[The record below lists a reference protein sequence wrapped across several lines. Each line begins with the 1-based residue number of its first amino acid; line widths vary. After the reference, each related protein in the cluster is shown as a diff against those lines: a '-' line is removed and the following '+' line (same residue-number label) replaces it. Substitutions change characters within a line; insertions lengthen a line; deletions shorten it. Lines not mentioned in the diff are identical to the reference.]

1 VAITAKE
8 TVPMLAELLGSGL
21 RAKIIGWLFT
31 HPDEE
36 FFVRQLEALLG
47 EDSTN
52 LSRELARLERLG
64 ILTCQPRGRQ
74 KHYRANPACP
84 IHPELRSIA
93 SKTAGLT
100 DILKELLKP
109 LSAKIIVAFVYGSQ
123 ARGTSQAASDVDL
136 MVVGKMGFGEV
147 VAALQPAQ
155 EKLGREIN
163 PTVYSKVEFRAKLRE
178 GHHFVKSVME
188 GPKLFVIGDEREL
201 AGLGQKR
208 MARRA

>member
-1 VAITAKE
+1 
-8 TVPMLAELLGSGL
+8 MLAELLGSGL

-31 HPDEE
+31 HPDED
-36 FFVRQLEALLG
+36 FFVRQLESLLG

-64 ILTCQPRGRQ
+64 ILTCLARGRQ
-74 KHYRANPACP
+74 KHYRANPSCP
-84 IHPELRSIA
+84 IHAELRSIA

-136 MVVGKMGFGEV
+136 IVVGKVGFGEV

-155 EKLGREIN
+155 EKLGREVN
-163 PTVYSKVEFRAKLRE
+163 PTVYAKAEFRAKLAE

-188 GPKLFVIGDEREL
+188 GPKLFLIGDEREL
-201 AGLGQKR
+201 AGLGQEHL
-208 MARRA
+208 ARRA

>member
-1 VAITAKE
+1 
-8 TVPMLAELLGSGL
+8 MLAELLGSGL
-21 RAKIIGWLFT
+21 RAKLMGWLFT

-36 FFVRQLEALLG
+36 FFVRQLESLLD

-64 ILTCQPRGRQ
+64 ILACRTSGRQ

-84 IHPELRSIA
+84 IYDELRGLA
-93 SKTAGLT
+93 RKTAGLT

-109 LSAKIIVAFVYGSQ
+109 LSGKIIVAFVYGSQ
-123 ARGTSQAASDVDL
+123 AGGTSQAASDVDL
-136 MVVGKMGFGEV
+136 MVVGKVAFGEV

-163 PTVYSKVEFRAKLRE
+163 PTAYSKAEFNAKLRA
-178 GHHFVKSVME
+178 GHHFVKAVME

-201 AGLGQKR
+201 AGLAQKR
-208 MARRA
+208 LARRA

>member
-1 VAITAKE
+1 
-8 TVPMLAELLGSGL
+8 MLAELLGSGL
-21 RAKIIGWLFT
+21 RAKIVGWLFT

-36 FFVRQLEALLG
+36 FFVRQLESLLG

-64 ILTCQPRGRQ
+64 ILTCQARGRQ
-74 KHYRANPACP
+74 KHYRPNPTCP
-84 IHPELRSIA
+84 IYAELRGIA
-93 SKTAGLT
+93 RKTAGLA
-100 DILKELLKP
+100 DIIKELLKP
-109 LSAKIIVAFVYGSQ
+109 LSAKIIIAFVYGSQ
-123 ARGTSQAASDVDL
+123 ARGTQQAASDVDL
-136 MVVGKMGFGEV
+136 MVVGKVGFGEV

-163 PTVYSKVEFRAKLRE
+163 PTVYSKAEFHAKIVA

-188 GPKLFVIGDEREL
+188 GPKVFVIGDDREL

-208 MARRA
+208 LARRA

>member
-1 VAITAKE
+1 
-8 TVPMLAELLGSGL
+8 MLGELLGSGL

-36 FFVRQLEALLG
+36 FFVRQLESLLD

-52 LSRELARLERLG
+52 LSRELARLQRLG
-64 ILTCQPRGRQ
+64 VLVCQARGRQ

-84 IHPELRSIA
+84 IYAELRGVA
-93 SKTAGLT
+93 SKTAGLA
-100 DILKELLKP
+100 DILRQLLEP
-109 LSAKIIVAFVYGSQ
+109 LSAKVVVAFVYGSQ
-123 ARGTSQAASDVDL
+123 ATGTSQAASDVDL
-136 MVVGKMGFGEV
+136 MVVGKVGFGEV

-163 PTVYSKVEFRAKLRE
+163 PTVYSTAEFHAKLVA

-188 GPKLFVIGDEREL
+188 GPKVFVIGDDGEL
-201 AGLGQKR
+201 ARLGEKR
-208 MARRA
+208 LARRA